1 MSMTTGTSRDQD
13 RDITKDSMVQS
24 STAAPDEEKTAKM
37 QPATPLSLAT
47 TPEEEREAPRPRK
60 TTDPDLPPPDDGLPI
75 YLREIGTVTLLT
87 ADEEKALARV
97 LACGKDA
104 RRRLACGEIPVHEH
118 EHAASLIAYGEDA
131 RRRMIEANL
140 RLVVSIARRYLRR
153 GLPLPDLIQEGN
165 LGLFRAVD
173 KFDYRAGNRFSTY
186 AYWWIR
192 LAITRALNE
201 YGHIIHVPVHL
212 ADFAAHVAK
221 ASGDLE
227 QRLGREPDIA
237 EIAAALDTPTE
248 KVALAL
254 AAVRETIS
262 LDKRV
267 TADGVP
273 LGDLL
278 SDDDTL
284 SPEEVVY
291 DAACRTHRRAQV
303 RAAMAALTD
312 RERTVLEQRFG
323 LRDQRACT
331 LAEVGG
337 RLQLSIERV
346 RQIEAKT
353 IAKLREMIMQAD
365 ISDAY
370 VA

>member
-1 MSMTTGTSRDQD
+1 MGLAVMQDATGLE
-13 RDITKDSMVQS
+13 QS
-24 STAAPDEEKTAKM
+24 L
-37 QPATPLSLAT
+37 PL
-47 TPEEEREAPRPRK
+47 
-60 TTDPDLPPPDDGLPI
+60 
-75 YLREIGTVTLLT
+75 YLREIGRIPLLS
-87 ADEEKALARV
+87 AAEEILLAERV
-97 LACGKDA
+97 ARGAQARRQLAAGRIPPERQSAMMDLAARGEEA
-104 RRRLACGEIPVHEH
+104 RRRL
-118 EHAASLIAYGEDA
+118 
-131 RRRMIEANL
+131 IESNL
-140 RLVVSIARRYLRR
+140 RLVVSVARHYARRSAL
-153 GLPLPDLIQEGN
+153 LPDLVQEGN

-262 LDKRV
+262 LDQRV

-278 SDDDTL
+278 PDDDTL

-370 VA
+370 IA